1 MNNDME
7 KKAFLFKNEKY
18 EQGGG
23 HPIYKGNV
31 TVEGKKWNLSFW
43 LKQADGKGKLP
54 QGTMFLS
61 GEADQWEPSKNAPN
75 RQAQPTPLPNDDIP
89 F

>member
-1 MNNDME
+1 MDLE

-18 EQGGG
+18 EQGGDR
-23 HPIYKGNV
+23 PVYKGNV
-31 TVEGKKWNLSFW
+31 TIEGVKWNLSFW
-43 LKQADGKGKLP
+43 LKQADGKGQLP

-61 GEADQWEPSKNAPN
+61 GEADQYEGKKQKPQAP
-75 RQAQPTPLPNDDIP
+75 QPAPVSNDDIP

>member
-18 EQGGG
+18 EQGSS
-23 HPIYKGNV
+23 HPAYKGNV
-31 TVEGKKWNLSFW
+31 TIDGKKWNLSFW

-54 QGTMFLS
+54 QGTMFMA
-61 GEADQWEPSKNAPN
+61 GEVDQWEPQQ
-75 RQAQPTPLPNDDIP
+75 QARPQQPQPVSNDDIP

>member
-1 MNNDME
+1 MSRDLE

-18 EQGGG
+18 EQGGS
-23 HPIYKGNV
+23 HPIYKGNFV
-31 TVEGKKWNLSFW
+31 LNGERLNMSFW
-43 LKQADGKGKLP
+43 LKTADGKGKLP

-61 GEADQWEPSKNAPN
+61 GEIDDWKPQKESAP
-75 RQAQPTPLPNDDIP
+75 AQPAPPPSDDIP

>member
-1 MNNDME
+1 MKTDLE

-18 EQGGG
+18 EQGGD
-23 HPIYKGNV
+23 HPVYKGNV
-31 TVEGKKWNLSFW
+31 TINGEKWNLSFW
-43 LKQADGKGKLP
+43 LKQADGNGKLE

-61 GEADQWEPSKNAPN
+61 GSADQYEGKPKDEAP
-75 RQAQPTPLPNDDIP
+75 APKPNSLDDIP

>member
-1 MNNDME
+1 MSNNME

-18 EQGGG
+18 EQGGN
-23 HPIYKGNV
+23 HPIYKGNFV
-31 TVEGKKWNLSFW
+31 LDGKKLNISFW

-61 GEADQWEPSKNAPN
+61 GEIDDWEPQKQNTPAQSAP
-75 RQAQPTPLPNDDIP
+75 TFSDDIP

>member
-18 EQGGG
+18 EQGSN
-23 HPIYKGNV
+23 HPAYKGSV
-31 TVEGKKWNLSFW
+31 TINGEKWNLSFW

-54 QGTMFLS
+54 KGTIFMA
-61 GEADQWEPSKNAPN
+61 GEVDQYEAKQQQAP
-75 RQAQPTPLPNDDIP
+75 AQSAPMSLDDIP